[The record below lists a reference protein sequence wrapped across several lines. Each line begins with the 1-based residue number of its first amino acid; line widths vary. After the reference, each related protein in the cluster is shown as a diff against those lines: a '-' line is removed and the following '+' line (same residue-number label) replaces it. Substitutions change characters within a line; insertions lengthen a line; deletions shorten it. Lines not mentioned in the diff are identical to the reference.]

1 MFLVDVGITNVIASL
16 FKDFLMQPF
25 FGVLIDKIYDI
36 PPHLSFP
43 SVYSD
48 INIEFYR

>member
-1 MFLVDVGITNVIASL
+1 MFLVDVGITNVIAYL

-48 INIEFYR
+48 INIEF